1 MLTARLLTN
10 IVIYYYQK
18 VNNIGNN
25 QLIRFLQFVEGLVAV
40 MDEIINNQKQRDYR
54 SRMNLMRFVT
64 LGGRLKG
71 PGLFSG

>member
-1 MLTARLLTN
+1 MEIISLNT
-10 IVIYYYQK
+10 V
-18 VNNIGNN
+18 
-25 QLIRFLQFVEGLVAV
+25 FVEGLVAV